1 MRIASHAPTGARAH
15 RPAIRQNPRVARFP
29 ARAGSPSHVVAP
41 GRLFRATSARAD
53 QANPPVRQSPPV
65 AGSASLVQPAHLP
78 AAERIEAFERD
89 LRLAEQASL
98 IDQERIRLADLEI
111 EQVFAEEVEEA
122 SGLSLADRDLEIALN
137 DSRVAHELEEA
148 LLASLDCNLP
158 ARPEAGDSDAEL
170 DEAIDQSLIQFARE
184 KRLRAPLLVPG
195 PNEQSNGRAEAQ
207 ALEPESL
214 YYPPGFEAEPEA
226 LEPAAL
232 YEAPVSESDESDEA
246 SACSE
251 ESAAG
256 AESSEE
262 AHGLELHPAAS
273 AAPAEPQAIEHPAQ
287 SSRQAVALK
296 IAIGMALASLLAAIA
311 LWRPLRDRVVGA
323 ARAMGRQVAVAGNAI
338 GRGAAAATRW
348 LIQRVV
354 ALLNSIRAAMARLRG

>member
-15 RPAIRQNPRVARFP
+15 RPAIRQNPRIARFP

-41 GRLFRATSARAD
+41 GRLFRATSARAA
-53 QANPPVRQSPPV
+53 QANPAVRQSLSV
-65 AGSASLVQPAHLP
+65 AGSASLVQPSHPP
-78 AAERIEAFERD
+78 AAERIGAFERD

-98 IDQERIRLADLEI
+98 IDQERIRLADLAI
-111 EQVFAEEVEEA
+111 EQVFAEQMEQA

-137 DSRVAHELEEA
+137 DSRVAHEVEEA
-148 LLASLDCNLP
+148 LLASLDCDVP
-158 ARPEAGDSDAEL
+158 GVPEAEGADLEL

-195 PNEQSNGRAEAQ
+195 PNEQSSGSAEAE
-207 ALEPESL
+207 ALEPASL
-214 YYPPGFEAEPEA
+214 YYPPGFEPEPEA

-232 YEAPVSESDESDEA
+232 YEAPVSESDEAAEE
-246 SACSE
+246 SACAE

-256 AESSEE
+256 AVLSEE
-262 AHGLELHPAAS
+262 AHGLELHPATS
-273 AAPAEPQAIEHPAQ
+273 TAPAEPQAIQHSAQ

-348 LIQRVV
+348 LVQRVM
-354 ALLNSIRAAMARLRG
+354 ALLTSIRVAMARLRG